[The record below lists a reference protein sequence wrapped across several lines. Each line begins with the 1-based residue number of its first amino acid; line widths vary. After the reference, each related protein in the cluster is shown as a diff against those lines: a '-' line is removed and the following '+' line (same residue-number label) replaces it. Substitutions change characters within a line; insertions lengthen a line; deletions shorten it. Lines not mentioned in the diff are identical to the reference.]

1 MEVGC
6 NGYNC
11 VLDPH
16 MDLMETRFKRSDYL
30 SGRAVD
36 AL

>member
-16 MDLMETRFKRSDYL
+16 MDFMEKRYEGFNHL
-30 SGRAVD
+30 SSCFMD
-36 AL
+36 TF